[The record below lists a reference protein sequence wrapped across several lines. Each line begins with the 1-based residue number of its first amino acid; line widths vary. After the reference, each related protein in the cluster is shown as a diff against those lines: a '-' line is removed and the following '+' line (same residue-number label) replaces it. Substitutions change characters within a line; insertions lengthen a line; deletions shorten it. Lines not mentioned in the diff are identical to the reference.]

1 MHVIHSGPEYF
12 CFGYFFPPLHPLV
25 YFILHSS
32 VIVVITVIVFGGLP
46 SFAFRPTVLPNPG
59 SGDGGGGGGSPGGHH
74 SMFHEKSFQIGRA
87 SLLSQIVA
95 QTNEIADNVA
105 ACNSRCK
112 GITKR

>member
-1 MHVIHSGPEYF
+1 MHVIHGGPEYF
-12 CFGYFFPPLHPLV
+12 CFGYFFPPIASVGVFYP
-25 YFILHSS
+25 S
-32 VIVVITVIVFGGLP
+32 VIIVITVGVFGGLS

-105 ACNSRCK
+105 ACNSRCT